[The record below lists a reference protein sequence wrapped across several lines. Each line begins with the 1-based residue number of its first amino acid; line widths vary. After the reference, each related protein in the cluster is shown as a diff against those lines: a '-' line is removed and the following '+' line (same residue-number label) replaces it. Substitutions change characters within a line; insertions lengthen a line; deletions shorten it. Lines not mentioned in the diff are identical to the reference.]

1 MAFLAAFGLM
11 LYFVFSCV
19 FQYLA
24 YPTQTSVEIVAERG
38 MRFPAVTVCNA
49 NPYRKD
55 KMNAALLAF
64 SEKNRVNLTETNAE
78 SLAYS
83 LLADLFNQN
92 ETAEL
97 VDLGFQLDNMLLSC
111 SYNGIECSHDF
122 VLSISSVFG
131 NCFTFNWNAFMKK
144 LFTLGDMNSTLVI
157 FQGLTLTFYV
167 PSQLNFPSTLFDE
180 GLVVLLHDNDE
191 LPRTTEKG
199 LRLKPGLAHTIN
211 YEKSQTI
218 FLPKPYTN
226 CTSSVE
232 LDLIALYK
240 TMFNSIAIGQVA
252 YSEVVCYQLCEQ
264 AFIFSVCS
272 CILPIPLYTRYVFN
286 REHDNL
292 IFTNVCHPYTEEQT
306 CALTTAQRF
315 VSSPTTIAAWCSH
328 CVLQCTYTY
337 FPTELSANLAPTTA
351 QKAYWAPI
359 LLSNTSNWTNLS
371 LPNDFAANYDT
382 YMSSNYLR
390 VTITCSKRYVTLNV
404 QEAKLTIVDTFAAIG
419 GQTGLW
425 IGLSVL
431 SFIEVCEL
439 IYWQTVKWILAFRSW
454 HQVKPST
461 EIDLEKVE
469 SCSDQVDT
477 KK

>member
-1 MAFLAAFGLM
+1 MNDTIVEPSPRSPIERSSIKILVDFLKKTATHGLRNIGEAHSKLYCTLWIIAFLAAFGLM
-11 LYFVFSCV
+11 LYFVLSCG

-24 YPTQTSVEIVAERG
+24 YPTQTNIEIVAERG

-55 KMNAALLAF
+55 KMNAALLTF
-64 SEKNRVNLTETNAE
+64 SERIRINLTETNAE
-78 SLAYS
+78 LLSYS
-83 LLADLFNQN
+83 LLADLFNRN

-111 SYNGIECSHDF
+111 SYNGIECSYDF
-122 VLSISSVFG
+122 VLSTSSVLG

-144 LFTLGDMNSTLVI
+144 LFTLGDMSSTVVI
-157 FQGLTLTFYV
+157 FKGLTLTFYV

-199 LRLKPGLAHTIN
+199 LRLKPGLAHKIT
-211 YEKSQTI
+211 YEKRQTI

-226 CTSSVE
+226 CTSSVD
-232 LDLIALYK
+232 LDLVALYK
-240 TMFNSIAIGQVA
+240 TMFNSVAIEQVA
-252 YSEVVCYQLCEQ
+252 YSEIVCYELCEQ
-264 AFIFSVCS
+264 AFIVSVCS
-272 CILPIPLYTRYVFN
+272 CILPMPFYTRYVFN
-286 REHDNL
+286 RKHDNL
-292 IFTNVCHPYTEEQT
+292 IFANICQPYTEEQT
-306 CALTTAQRF
+306 CALTAGQEFT
-315 VSSPTTIAAWCSH
+315 SSPTIMAAWCSH
-328 CVLQCTYTY
+328 CVSQCTYTY
-337 FPTELSANLAPTTA
+337 FATALSANLAPTTS

-390 VTITCSKRYVTLNV
+390 VTITCGNRYVTLNR

-419 GQTGLW
+419 GQTGL
-425 IGLSVL
+425 
-431 SFIEVCEL
+431 
-439 IYWQTVKWILAFRSW
+439 
-454 HQVKPST
+454 
-461 EIDLEKVE
+461 
-469 SCSDQVDT
+469 
-477 KK
+477 